1 MALRQASAAEFQ
13 AALIDFAQEV
23 GWSMEYASLRESALM
38 ARDSIIF
45 SPPFMAG
52 GGGGETKKAELVGK
66 RAIFRDINAMFVAE
80 NDRTRAP
87 AAVLLN
93 KLGTAAKMKNASAYT
108 QAKQQIINAGITFDS
123 VLTNK
128 IVQDGDQTR
137 SFKKAQNYF
146 NQLQVKL
153 NDYDRAV
160 VTDIAAI
167 HNQLKLKGQKNV
179 HRLGE
184 QKGKY
189 MVQSKNELD
198 KYIKLRQ
205 KEVGKLKAAWWNY
218 IVTIPKPK
226 KKGIDQNF
234 GQKDVAGYVKKF
246 PEIVPY
252 FNMVKSEKGFELE
265 FANPIGDN
273 DDIAT
278 FFGVLNLVY
287 GNAVKRIES
296 DLDQLIGRDVNN
308 F

>member
-1 MALRQASAAEFQ
+1 MALRQGTAAEFQ
-13 AALIDFAQEV
+13 AALENFAEEV
-23 GWSMEYASLRESALM
+23 GLSMEYASLRESALM
-38 ARDSIIF
+38 SRDSITF
-45 SPPFMAG
+45 TPPFEAG
-52 GGGGETKKAELVGK
+52 GGAGETKQAELVGK
-66 RAIFRDINAMFVAE
+66 RAIFRDVNAMFVAE

-108 QAKQQIINAGITFDS
+108 QAREQIIKAGITFDS

-146 NQLQVKL
+146 NQLAVKL

-167 HNQLKLKGQKNV
+167 HDKLKFKGQKKG
-179 HRLGE
+179 HRLGD

-189 MVQSKNELD
+189 MVQSKTELD
-198 KYIKLRQ
+198 NYIKLRQ
-205 KEVGKLKAAWWNY
+205 QQVGKLKAAWWNY
-218 IVTIPKPK
+218 IATMPRPK
-226 KKGIDQNF
+226 KKGVDQNF
-234 GQKDVAGYVKKF
+234 GKKGVAGYVKKF
-246 PEIVPY
+246 PGIVPY
-252 FNMVKSEKGFELE
+252 FNMVKSDKGFELE

-278 FFGVLNLVY
+278 FFGVMNLVY
-287 GNAVKRIES
+287 GNALQRIEL
-296 DLDQLIGRDVNN
+296 DLEQLMNRDVNN